1 MQIQVELHRHL
12 DVSIRI
18 STLLKLA
25 QSRGIISLSTT
36 EEELEQQIVLRSPLA
51 SLEEVL
57 ARLSICQKVLYSPE
71 ILEQVAFETVEDC
84 WKDGTQ
90 ILELR
95 FSPSFVSEFNS
106 LTWQEILES
115 FEKGIQKAIEQYKT
129 IKVGLIC
136 IASRDYGPEGVDETV
151 EFYLRNFNRF
161 VGVDLAGNESHFPC
175 HLYQHSFQK
184 VKIRN
189 GKITVHAGEG
199 AGPENIWEAI
209 QLLGAQRIGHG
220 VSSIQDPLLM
230 KYLAKNKIC
239 LEMCPT
245 SNWITHSVKSLVDH
259 PLPQLLKFGVP
270 VSISTDDPTIFGV
283 TLSHEIEICR
293 QKLAMTDFDLNLC
306 QKNAFEASF
315 LTALNQ
321 KD

>member
-1 MQIQVELHRHL
+1 MQTELHRHL

-25 QSRGIISLSTT
+25 QSRGLIPLSTT
-36 EEELEQQIVLRSPLA
+36 EKEFGQQIVLRSPLA

-71 ILEQVAFETVEDC
+71 ILEKVAFETVEDC

-90 ILELR
+90 LLELR

-106 LTWQEILES
+106 LTWEEILES
-115 FEKGIQKAIEQYKT
+115 FERGIQKAIEQFTT
-129 IKVGLIC
+129 IRVGLIC
-136 IASRDYGPEGVDETV
+136 IASRDYGPEVVDETI

-184 VKIRN
+184 VRRRN

-199 AGPENIWEAI
+199 AGPDNIWEAI
-209 QLLGAQRIGHG
+209 HLLGAQRIGHG

-230 KYLAKNKIC
+230 KYLAQKRIC

-245 SNWITHSVKSLVDH
+245 SNWITHAVKSLEDH

-270 VSISTDDPTIFGV
+270 VSINTDDPTIFGV
-283 TLSHEIEICR
+283 SLSHEIEICR
-293 QKLAMTDFDLNLC
+293 QKLGMNDSDLSLC
-306 QKNAFEASF
+306 QKNASAASF
-315 LTALNQ
+315 LQTSISLS
-321 KD
+321 